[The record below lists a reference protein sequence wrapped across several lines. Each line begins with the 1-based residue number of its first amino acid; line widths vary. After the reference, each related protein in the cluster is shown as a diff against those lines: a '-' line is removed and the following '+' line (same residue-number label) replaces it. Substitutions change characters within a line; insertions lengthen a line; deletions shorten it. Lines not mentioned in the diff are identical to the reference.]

1 MSQEIAGLPYDHR
14 ALNLVV
20 SPESLPYWCRFVST
34 EIFNFNY
41 LMLFKVY
48 KYRIYIYKIIEQHD
62 TNVYILKCISL
73 SVPGDSPVSKV
84 TFSAAFGSM

>member
-1 MSQEIAGLPYDHR
+1 
-14 ALNLVV
+14 
-20 SPESLPYWCRFVST
+20 
-34 EIFNFNY
+34 
-41 LMLFKVY
+41 MLFKVY